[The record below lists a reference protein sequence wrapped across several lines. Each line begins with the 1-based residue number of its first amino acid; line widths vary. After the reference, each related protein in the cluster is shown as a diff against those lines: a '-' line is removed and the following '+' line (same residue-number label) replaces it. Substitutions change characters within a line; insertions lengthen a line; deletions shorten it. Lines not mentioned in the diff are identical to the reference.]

1 MDADMVFARYLQEEE
16 AAFASQIANDRNCA
30 RLLEEEEHVNDGVLP
45 SDAERVLYKRM
56 DERTRA
62 AIVDHAHAYCPLSPH
77 GRDVMKR
84 RTGPCVVEEKPA
96 LILSDTKEAMFEDFQ
111 KQHPEV
117 KIKFSRW
124 KSALKKLVW
133 NMKKT
138 YRNDITNGKCCTPS
152 RRIRSA
158 LEVAQHLRAVFS
170 SGKWLEKHR
179 YMKINEVRPPR
190 PAPPH
195 KLLLILTSA
204 GVCGAQVVVM
214 YIDQTQV
221 GGDESTE
228 EKEDQEE
235 HDSEKEK
242 EGLAGPTPT
251 V

>member
-1 MDADMVFARYLQEEE
+1 MDADMVFARFLQEEE
-16 AAFASQIANDRNCA
+16 AALASQIANDRNCA

-170 SGKWLEKHR
+170 SKAIGPWCDGQ
-179 YMKINEVRPPR
+179 
-190 PAPPH
+190 PAGP
-195 KLLLILTSA
+195 
-204 GVCGAQVVVM
+204 
-214 YIDQTQV
+214 QV